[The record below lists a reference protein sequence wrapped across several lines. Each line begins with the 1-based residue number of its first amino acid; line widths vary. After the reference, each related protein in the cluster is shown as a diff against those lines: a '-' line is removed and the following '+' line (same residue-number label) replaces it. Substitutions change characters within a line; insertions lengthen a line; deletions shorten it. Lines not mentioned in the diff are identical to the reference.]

1 MANQEYDKSLKDCP
15 CKASRISS
23 CLQVV
28 KNNYINSTFP
38 PTHISITNSVKW
50 SFINILDYKGE
61 KLKPVKEE
69 ATWLI
74 RQVLSLQENSSKS
87 PGEYW
92 EVIGAKNY
100 LIFALGIDGS
110 VPVQTNVAY
119 EMQVVFYGI
128 KGKQK
133 NFH

>member
-1 MANQEYDKSLKDCP
+1 M
-15 CKASRISS
+15 
-23 CLQVV
+23 
-28 KNNYINSTFP
+28 
-38 PTHISITNSVKW
+38 
-50 SFINILDYKGE
+50 
-61 KLKPVKEE
+61 KLVKEE